1 MQDDNI
7 VILVC
12 ILPAIADI
20 YCFHLIYLYFAC
32 YLYSKKSNSN
42 SKGGASTGN
51 LFADLRSAAP
61 KNISDDQIKKLM
73 DTHSGNKNEIERA
86 LENLWLDNQVE
97 AEFQIVNPK
106 SKKTQQ
112 NQNESSS
119 APQSS
124 ERKGK
129 SIDKAGAKGPNNR
142 GERPANTK
150 REDKRSNTTPAAATM
165 STAAPTDNK
174 VSTANE
180 QPKATNANTSAAAPA
195 SKGDAWGA
203 KSSSDQLSFADMLKK
218 QESEE
223 KKKAAAAAAA
233 AAAATTA
240 VSNGKQSSATS
251 SEDVAAKGKVKKD
264 RVKKERETKPR
275 KNAENSASSSS
286 QDVTAGTQILSFAEA
301 SAVVERPSVAPAST
315 SRSTLPA
322 AQSQES
328 SISSA
333 PIKPVTLPTSITSLE
348 DKREQLD
355 FQFGNFPSQL
365 GSSSTATA
373 APAWNIGQDSSDSSH
388 HTTDWSNSD
397 LSNSSNAIFQNSV
410 GGMSTANSRP
420 FDSKMTPPP
429 GLDVSQGKQ
438 QSQQRQVGQP
448 RKNDGNQQH
457 NNFPRGAVPTI
468 PTPYG
473 YGQPFEN
480 PAAYMP
486 MPPYTAGLNSTTP
499 QASTGVTGNTAPTG
513 ANAQQAMYAQTMAQQ
528 QMMYNMQYQ
537 YPYNPYMYPPRSNSN
552 YMYGNAFNGGYD
564 QSNQFSDSTYNQH
577 SMSSNTGASGSNNP
591 KQNKGTTVSGQPNE
605 YINHPNMPGYFQ
617 NNDRF
622 NPQQAYAYGGYPMM
636 YGQPNANNG
645 GNAFGQSNQGSGGRG
660 SNNNYGNNNAQFNGR
675 SF

>member
-1 MQDDNI
+1 MI
-7 VILVC
+7 
-12 ILPAIADI
+12 
-20 YCFHLIYLYFAC
+20 
-32 YLYSKKSNSN
+32 
-42 SKGGASTGN
+42 
-51 LFADLRSAAP
+51 
-61 KNISDDQIKKLM
+61 
-73 DTHSGNKNEIERA
+73 DTHSGNKTDIERA

-97 AEFQIVNPK
+97 EEFQTVSSK

-119 APQSS
+119 AHQSS

-129 SIDKAGAKGPNNR
+129 SIEKSGAKGPNTR

-150 REDKRSNTTPAAATM
+150 REDKRSNTTPAATT
-165 STAAPTDNK
+165 STTAAPTENK
-174 VSTANE
+174 VSTASE

-240 VSNGKQSSATS
+240 ASNAKQSSTTS
-251 SEDVAAKGKVKKD
+251 SEEVAAKGKGKKD
-264 RVKKERETKPR
+264 RVKKERESKPR
-275 KNAENSASSSS
+275 KNVENSANSNSS

-301 SAVVERPSVAPAST
+301 SAVVERPSVAATST

-322 AQSQES
+322 TQSQEP
-328 SISSA
+328 SSA

-355 FQFGNFPSQL
+355 FQFGNFPNQL
-365 GSSSTATA
+365 GTSSTASA
-373 APAWNIGQDSSDSSH
+373 APAWNIGQDSTDSSR
-388 HTTDWSNSD
+388 HTADWSNGD
-397 LSNSSNAIFQNSV
+397 LSNSSNAIFQSSV
-410 GGMSTANSRP
+410 GISNANTRP

-429 GLDVSQGKQ
+429 GLDGSQSKQ

-448 RKNDGNQQH
+448 RKNDANQQH
-457 NNFPRGAVPTI
+457 NNFPRGAVPSV

-486 MPPYTAGLNSTTP
+486 MPPYTTGLNSTAP
-499 QASTGVTGNTAPTG
+499 QATTGVTGNTAPTG
-513 ANAQQAMYAQTMAQQ
+513 ANAQQMYQNIQQ
-528 QMMYNMQYQ
+528 QMMYQQMQYPN
-537 YPYNPYMYPPRSNSN
+537 PYYPYMYPGPRSNNN

-564 QSNQFSDSTYNQH
+564 QSNQFSDSTYGQH
-577 SMSSNTGASGSNNP
+577 SMSGNTGASGTNNA
-591 KQNKGTTVSGQPNE
+591 KQNKGTTVTGQPNE

-617 NNDRF
+617 NNDRYP

-645 GNAFGQSNQGSGGRG
+645 GNSFGQSNQGGGGRG
-660 SNNNYGNNNAQFNGR
+660 SNNNYGNNNAQFNR
-675 SF
+675 F